1 MRKNQVLTHF
11 YQTSERSLP
20 MTVVFL
26 TSKEDLSEEKH
37 TITGHL
43 KLNQLLALLECDYTR
58 PEVL

>member
-1 MRKNQVLTHF
+1 MRKDQVLTHF

-43 KLNQLLALLECDYTR
+43 KLNQLLNLLECDYIP
-58 PEVL
+58 PEVK

>member
-37 TITGHL
+37 VITGHL
-43 KLNQLLALLECDYTR
+43 KRNQLLALLECDYTP

>member
-1 MRKNQVLTHF
+1 MRKDQVLTHF